1 MAAPN
6 FTQPLEPVSVAE
18 GQPAVFRAAFSGQ
31 PNPVVKWYRYSFPV
45 HDSKDF
51 KIFTTDTE
59 SALTIAK
66 TCADDSGVFTCLL
79 ENIVGAAKSS
89 SNLNVM
95 EAGQEYVMQVR
106 KSALLVKGTV
116 LPDIRPPFFSYYCTV
131 PTWVTDHWVKLF
143 SILVKKSPSNSNFS
157 ISRGY
162 HTTAS
167 HF

>member
-6 FTQPLEPVSVAE
+6 FTQSLEPVSVTE

-59 SALTIAK
+59 SVLTIAK

-89 SNLNVM
+89 SNLNVL
-95 EAGQEYVMQVR
+95 EAGQEYVMQVGG
-106 KSALLVKGTV
+106 LLTEYLTLYWYNLSLEYTGVGEN
-116 LPDIRPPFFSYYCTV
+116 SG
-131 PTWVTDHWVKLF
+131 KL
-143 SILVKKSPSNSNFS
+143 
-157 ISRGY
+157 RE
-162 HTTAS
+162 AA
-167 HF
+167 

>member
-6 FTQPLEPVSVAE
+6 FTQPLEPVSVTE
-18 GQPAVFRAAFSGQ
+18 GQPAVFRAVFSGQ

-59 SALTIAK
+59 SILTIAK

-95 EAGQEYVMQVR
+95 ESGQEYVMQV
-106 KSALLVKGTV
+106 SCA
-116 LPDIRPPFFSYYCTV
+116 
-131 PTWVTDHWVKLF
+131 
-143 SILVKKSPSNSNFS
+143 PSS
-157 ISRGY
+157 
-162 HTTAS
+162 
-167 HF
+167 